1 MQELFIEVFG
11 LLLSAVASVWL
22 FKRLGLPVIL
32 AYLVTGIMAGP
43 HGFDWLANES
53 QMQAIAELGI
63 VFLLFS
69 LGLEFSLPRLI
80 AMRNIVFGVG
90 LLQVLLSSGAFFIC
104 LLIFGFDKLSAFA
117 VATLVALSSTA
128 VVVKCLKDS
137 GQLQKRRGQLAV
149 GVLLFQDLAVVPLL
163 IAIPLLA
170 SNTDQSLF
178 VSLGFALLKG
188 ALVCALLWAIGKW
201 LLPLIFNEV
210 ARMRNEELFVLT
222 TLLVTLFAGGLTH
235 WFGLSMAL
243 GAFLAGM
250 MLGESQYRHQLE
262 SDIRPFRDILM
273 GLFFV
278 TVGMQLSV
286 IYVFSHLHIVLALLV
301 IMMVCKC
308 LILAMV
314 AQAMGERKND
324 AVSAGLMLC
333 QMGEFGFVL
342 VALAKSYGILDS
354 ELSSLLI
361 ALGVLSMAITPY
373 LIDWAPVWVSRL
385 VFVPAEHVDDLHST
399 HDELSDHV
407 IVCGYGRVG
416 QNISRFLQ
424 AEALP
429 FVAIDLDPYLVRQG
443 RHANYPLMFGDVTQ
457 KSILAGAGAAQAQL
471 VVITFTD
478 LNKVKLVTEVIKEVA
493 PKVNIL
499 ARMPDD
505 AHLDELKEAGVSEV
519 VPESLEAS
527 LMLASHVL
535 FMSGVPMKR
544 IIRRVSQERE
554 NRYSLLHSFYISD
567 EAPHREGSTDML
579 EYLHVMALADNAYA
593 VGKKISELNL
603 THRRVSITAMRRG
616 GREVENPSLDT
627 ILLGQ
632 DVLVLRGKP
641 RRVERCERFLLNGG
655 EAL

>member
-1 MQELFIEVFG
+1 MQQLFIEVIG
-11 LLLSAVASVWL
+11 LLVSAVVLVWL

-32 AYLVTGIMAGP
+32 AYLVTGVMAGP
-43 HGFDWLANES
+43 HGFDWLASGS
-53 QMQAIAELGI
+53 QMHGIAELGI

-69 LGLEFSLPRLI
+69 LGLEFSFPRLL

-90 LLQVLLSSGAFFIC
+90 LLQVLVTSSVFFCC
-104 LLIFGFDKLSAFA
+104 LWLFSFDTLSAFA

-170 SNTDQSLF
+170 SDTEQSL
-178 VSLGFALLKG
+178 LYNLAFALGKG

-222 TLLVTLFAGGLTH
+222 TLLVTLFAGGLTY

-278 TVGMQLSV
+278 TVGMQLSLL
-286 IYVFSHLHIVLALLV
+286 YVFSNLHIVLAVLVAMMLL
-301 IMMVCKC
+301 KW
-308 LILAMV
+308 LILALI
-314 AQAMGERKND
+314 AQLMGERKSD
-324 AVSAGLMLC
+324 AFSAALMLC

-342 VALAKSYGILDS
+342 VALAKTHGILAT
-354 ELSSLLI
+354 ELASLLI
-361 ALGVLSMAITPY
+361 AVGVLSMAITPY
-373 LIDWAPVWVSRL
+373 FIDCAPRWVHSL
-385 VFVPAEHVDDLHST
+385 FSTSSESDQINCVDERQAH
-399 HDELSDHV
+399 HV
-407 IVCGYGRVG
+407 IICGYGRVG
-416 QNISRFLQ
+416 QNISRFLS

-429 FVAIDLDPYLVRQG
+429 FVAIDLDPYLVQQG
-443 RHANYPLMFGDVTQ
+443 RLANYPLMFGDVTQ
-457 KSILAGAGAAQAQL
+457 KVILQRAGAAQARL

-478 LNKVKLVTEVIKEVA
+478 LNKVKLLTEVIKEVA
-493 PKVNIL
+493 PEVNIL

-505 AHLDELKEAGVSEV
+505 AHLEELKECGVSEV

-527 LMLASHVL
+527 LMLSSHVL

-544 IIRRVSQERE
+544 ILRRVSQERE

-567 EAPHREGSTDML
+567 EAPHRELHSDRL
-579 EYLHVMALADNAYA
+579 EYLHVMALGDNAYA
-593 VGKKISELNL
+593 VGKTIAELNL
-603 THRRVSITAMRRG
+603 GLRRVSLAAMRRHG
-616 GREVENPSLDT
+616 EEIDDPCADT
-627 ILLGQ
+627 VLQGQ
-632 DVLVLRGKP
+632 DVLVLKGKP
-641 RRVERCERFLLNGG
+641 RRVERAERYLLNGSDT
-655 EAL
+655 